1 MKNNKW
7 RSDFILAH
15 FSFYIFYFSFSMIHY
30 SQHQL
35 KVAATEPEH
44 VMRKAEFDNTVR
56 LLEERLALL
65 EQMPIGRMG
74 GPVVTPQLATPVI
87 TATQT
92 TSGPQTASLSLEW
105 LEVPET
111 DRYLVQWAPPGG
123 DLWNELAIVNE
134 TYYSYSNYLNGIPLS
149 YKFRI
154 FAISDLGITKSNPS
168 EEVLLTSPS
177 HISLRLTKLDSHTVE
192 IEFNGGNL
200 GAATQVQ
207 LYYRYEG
214 DLGKKFQ
221 RIYSGLATSYQHT
234 QAKSSTNRSLPYKNI
249 YFIKIRYPNVGLNT
263 SYAVSEELGIDTY

>member
-1 MKNNKW
+1 M
-7 RSDFILAH
+7 D
-15 FSFYIFYFSFSMIHY
+15 HY
-30 SQHQL
+30 SQHHL

-44 VMRKAEFDNTVR
+44 VMRKAEFDNAVR

-65 EQMPIGRMG
+65 EQ
-74 GPVVTPQLATPVI
+74 GPVGRVGGSIIIPQLATPVI

-105 LEVPET
+105 LEVPEA

-123 DLWNELAIVNE
+123 DYWNELAIVNE
-134 TYYSYSNYLNGIPLS
+134 TYYCYSNYLNGIPLS
-149 YKFRI
+149 YKFRVL
-154 FAISDLGITKSNPS
+154 AVSDLGITKSNPS
-168 EEVLLTSPS
+168 EEVLLTSPP

-214 DLGKKFQ
+214 DLGQKFQ
-221 RIYSGLATSYQHT
+221 RIYSGLAASYQHT

-263 SYAVSEELGIDTY
+263 SYAVSEELGIDTWG